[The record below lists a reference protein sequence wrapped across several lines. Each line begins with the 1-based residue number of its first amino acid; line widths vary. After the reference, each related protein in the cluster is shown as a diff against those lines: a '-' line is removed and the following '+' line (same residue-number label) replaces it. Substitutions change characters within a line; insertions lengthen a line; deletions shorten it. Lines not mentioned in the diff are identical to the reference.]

1 VTSVSFGKIRAAWIE
16 VIVGPTSSDELG
28 VDVDEAS
35 VEELATVLVVVL
47 LAGVELAS
55 ELDGV
60 VTPQAARTN
69 ITNGNSVIFFM

>member
-1 VTSVSFGKIRAAWIE
+1 VTSVSFGKTRAAWIE

-35 VEELATVLVVVL
+35 VEELATVLV
-47 LAGVELAS
+47 AGVELAS